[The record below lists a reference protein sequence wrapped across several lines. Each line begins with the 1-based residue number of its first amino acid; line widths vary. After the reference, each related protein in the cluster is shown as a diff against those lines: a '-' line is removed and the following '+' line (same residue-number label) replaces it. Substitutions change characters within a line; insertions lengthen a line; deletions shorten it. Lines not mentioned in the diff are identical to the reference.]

1 MKIIFWNI
9 RGMGQLARVRQL
21 KELMSQEKVDI
32 IGIHETIKQS
42 FSSQELERLSLGGPF
57 SWNWVP
63 SRGHSGGILM
73 GVKEDLLQVE
83 NWEQGEF
90 FVGTTVRHRILNFRW
105 DVLVVYGPAN
115 HELSM
120 SFLEELRMRCQETEL
135 PLMIGGILISS
146 DVYKTKAQ
154 GLVMKS

>member
-1 MKIIFWNI
+1 
-9 RGMGQLARVRQL
+9 
-21 KELMSQEKVDI
+21 
-32 IGIHETIKQS
+32 
-42 FSSQELERLSLGGPF
+42 
-57 SWNWVP
+57 
-63 SRGHSGGILM
+63 M

-83 NWEQGEF
+83 KWEQGEF
-90 FVGTTVRHRILNFRW
+90 FVGATVRHRILNFRW

-135 PLMIGGILISS
+135 PLMIGGILISL